1 MTKYQRITFV
11 IPCRNNLRFLQQAV
25 SSIEEHYADGHDI
38 VIMDDASTDDS
49 WEWIENYGSDKNHI
63 LTYRNGGPDRVGHT
77 VLYDIGIQLAK
88 TPIVSILHSDMI
100 ITPNYV
106 GNMLKHLKPMSV
118 VSATRIEPPLHPPG
132 PEKYVKNFGMDV
144 DEFTDSKSDF
154 LKFVYEA
161 EYVNEGKVTNGIF
174 APWMLY
180 KEDFTSIG
188 GHDKLFAPMELED
201 SDIFNRFHLKGY
213 QLIQSRDAFVYHM
226 TCRGSRFKDGIVIE
240 KEIPLPDGT
249 IWYKPKDSEEY
260 TLLRE
265 NKFREWW
272 RKWHIDVLHDDNM
285 MPIVPKRYQTAFVVK
300 NCNLMLLKVLEP
312 WCDRIYVDEVFKVG
326 RAWDYVEMEGENT
339 LYDLSKRVMIIDN
352 QNPYDYDDVI
362 VEFDGSKLTNE
373 LFNEFIKKLPFII
386 EETNELGQFN
396 LGIFDI
402 SIVSLT
408 PIDMIQPHFKNV
420 F

>member
-25 SSIEEHYADGHDI
+25 GSIEEHYGNQHDI
-38 VIMDDASTDDS
+38 VILDDASNDGT
-49 WEWIENYGSDKNHI
+49 WEWVQSYADGMDYIT
-63 LTYRNGGPDRVGHT
+63 TYRNDSDDRVGHT

>member
-1 MTKYQRITFV
+1 MTKYQRITFI

-25 SSIEEHYADGHDI
+25 SSIEEHYGDGHDI
-38 VIMDDASTDDS
+38 VIMDDASTDAS
-49 WEWIENYGSDKNHI
+49 WEWIEKYGSDKNHI
-63 LTYRNGGPDRVGHT
+63 LTYRNGGKDRVGHT
-77 VLYDIGIQLAK
+77 VLYDIGIQLAR

-100 ITPNYV
+100 VTPNYV
-106 GNMLKHLKPMSV
+106 SNMLKHLKPMSV

-161 EYVNEGKVTNGIF
+161 EYLNEGKVSNGIF

-201 SDIFNRFHLKGY
+201 SDIFNRFHLNGY

-226 TCRGSRFKDGIVIE
+226 TCRGSRFKDGIEIE

-249 IWYKPKDSEEY
+249 IWFKPKDSEEY
-260 TLLRE
+260 LELRAA
-265 NKFREWW
+265 KFREWW
-272 RKWHIDVLHDDNM
+272 RKWHTDVLHDDNM
-285 MPIVPKRYQTAFVVK
+285 MPIVPKRYATSFIVE
-300 NCNLMLLKVLEP
+300 NCTSQLLSILEP
-312 WCDRIYVDEVFKVG
+312 WCDDIYVDCEFNSYVMSEDSKS
-326 RAWDYVEMEGENT
+326 DYT
-339 LYDLSKRVMIIDN
+339 IYDCVHSID
-352 QNPYDYDDVI
+352 DDI
-362 VEFDGSKLTNE
+362 KNDIHIKFDASKLTNE
-373 LFNEFIKKLPFII
+373 HFTEFIKKLPFII
-386 EETNELGQFN
+386 EETNQLGKFN
-396 LGIFDI
+396 WDIFEI
-402 SIVSLT
+402 NILSLKT
-408 PIDMIQPHFKNV
+408 IDMIKPHFKNV